1 MVILKI
7 ASDTAMSITSEDT
20 QRVLNLASLSGLHS
34 LDAHLLRDMLFSFS
48 TPSGELSPS
57 GFLNFINEIMPR
69 ETAMRDAERDA
80 VARALFHVY
89 YVFEESGNIR
99 GPAGLVDTRSLVAG
113 LSLLC
118 MGSKSSKLGVGFSL
132 YSEDG
137 SSSGA
142 LYIDDLRKLLESY
155 LLSLQALDV
164 LPKTEQGSLAEPVAS
179 ILALVMGGMEDAG
192 INFVSFGKW
201 YNHTGCHYAPWIELL
216 NLNKWLKIIETA
228 DEVGG
233 GAESDTND
241 SNHRELG
248 ALDDESAL
256 ASSYNFDP
264 LPKFDTSDNPDCF
277 SIVFNSQYFERR
289 VSVARNCAYA
299 VDAYTREFLTDVQ
312 KFGELVHAMELISEG
327 GLLSRGAF
335 KQVLTQLN
343 LPVDLDM
350 PGRVVS
356 SHSDTPTER
365 SFVMA
370 VFDTLDRSNSS
381 DVDVCDLI
389 IALSTLLHTGSKSEK
404 LAFAFDLLDENGEGR
419 LTRRNLWRFFR
430 SFIATILLL
439 ACPEVS
445 PGDFLQILADE
456 AAAWVTSCVFD
467 NVKNNQTDLEAGMS
481 TDVDELNVVSVT
493 FDDIAEWYASQGCQT
508 SSWIELL
515 NMSKWIALV
524 QPGSDW

>member
-1 MVILKI
+1 
-7 ASDTAMSITSEDT
+7 
-20 QRVLNLASLSGLHS
+20 
-34 LDAHLLRDMLFSFS
+34 
-48 TPSGELSPS
+48 
-57 GFLNFINEIMPR
+57 
-69 ETAMRDAERDA
+69 
-80 VARALFHVY
+80 
-89 YVFEESGNIR
+89 
-99 GPAGLVDTRSLVAG
+99 
-113 LSLLC
+113 
-118 MGSKSSKLGVGFSL
+118 
-132 YSEDG
+132 
-137 SSSGA
+137 
-142 LYIDDLRKLLESY
+142 
-155 LLSLQALDV
+155 
-164 LPKTEQGSLAEPVAS
+164 
-179 ILALVMGGMEDAG
+179 
-192 INFVSFGKW
+192 
-201 YNHTGCHYAPWIELL
+201 
-216 NLNKWLKIIETA
+216 
-228 DEVGG
+228 
-233 GAESDTND
+233 
-241 SNHRELG
+241 
-248 ALDDESAL
+248 
-256 ASSYNFDP
+256 
-264 LPKFDTSDNPDCF
+264 
-277 SIVFNSQYFERR
+277 
-289 VSVARNCAYA
+289 
-299 VDAYTREFLTDVQ
+299 
-312 KFGELVHAMELISEG
+312 LISEG

-350 PGRVVS
+350 PGRVIS
-356 SHSDTPTER
+356 SHSDTPTEG